1 MFFKSKTSRDDSA
14 RTSLSPSPKH
24 SLRSF
29 NYLMQDAGIM
39 LGRHLKECPAFIY
52 WDGSS
57 VRREERGLPECH
69 EACLWFLQRHT
80 YPCLFLWLSVSLPVC
95 LSSIHSSSQDFSPF
109 SRGYEGPKETAS
121 HGQGWQVNLGGG
133 NHNSNFTFQH
143 LLFTGLYPREL
154 LYCVISSCECG
165 TEQSWAF
172 GEKTRNVTVWH
183 CPVKEDF
190 NQRSKK
196 QKRRNLTLW
205 KFTLVDAR
213 LEGWMRNGRVKSKRR
228 ERGWLSSIKEKQKS
242 ISITWRDKTPD
253 YVQWRGLNPYSLLC
267 LRSHSIAEATRKAF
281 VHDKWIFDIR
291 FVDIWHNCWLFPN
304 PTGKHTPSP
313 QSQVWREKGHGNM
326 TTFIS
331 L

>member
-1 MFFKSKTSRDDSA
+1 MFFKSKTCGDDSA

-80 YPCLFLWLSVSLPVC
+80 YPCLFSLAFSFFLSLSACLQCTLHHKIFLHFRGGTKAPRTPQVPVRVDR
-95 LSSIHSSSQDFSPF
+95 S
-109 SRGYEGPKETAS
+109 T
-121 HGQGWQVNLGGG
+121 WGGG
-133 NHNSNFTFQH
+133 GT
-143 LLFTGLYPREL
+143 TT
-154 LYCVISSCECG
+154 VISHFSTCCSQVHTRGNCCTVSFLRVNVALNRVEPFEKRRGMSQCG
-165 TEQSWAF
+165 IALLKKNLIR
-172 GEKTRNVTVWH
+172 GVKT
-183 CPVKEDF
+183 
-190 NQRSKK
+190 
-196 QKRRNLTLW
+196 KRRNLMLW

-213 LEGWMRNGRVKSKRR
+213 LEGWMRIGRVKSERR
-228 ERGWLSSIKEKQKS
+228 ERGWLSSIKEKQKR

-267 LRSHSIAEATRKAF
+267 LRSHGIAEATRKAF

-291 FVDIWHNCWLFPN
+291 FVDIWHNCWFFPN
-304 PTGKHTPSP
+304 PTGKHAPSP
-313 QSQVWREKGHGNM
+313 QRWVRCEEK
-326 TTFIS
+326 
-331 L
+331 